1 MRLKFFRDKK
11 SLTQKN
17 IANVLG
23 LSVSTISKWESGISK
38 PRADTLKK
46 LADLLHCT
54 VDELLEEAG

>member
-1 MRLKFFRDKK
+1 MRLKFFRDKRL
-11 SLTQKN
+11 LTQKN
-17 IANVLG
+17 IAIALG

-54 VDELLEEAG
+54 VDELLKEAG

>member
-1 MRLKFFRDKK
+1 MNLKPLRMAIGF
-11 SLTQKN
+11 TQKQ
-17 IANVLG
+17 IATELKVG
-23 LSVSTISKWESGISK
+23 QSAVSMWENGASK